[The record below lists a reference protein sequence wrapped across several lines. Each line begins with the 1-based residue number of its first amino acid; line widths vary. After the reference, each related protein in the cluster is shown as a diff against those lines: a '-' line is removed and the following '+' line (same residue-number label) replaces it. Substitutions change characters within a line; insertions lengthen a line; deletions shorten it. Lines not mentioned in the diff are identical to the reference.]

1 MVQRRLSNQSMELT
15 ASRRTIQLCMSSA
28 VNPLRRT
35 PPLAAAHL
43 LLVRPMS
50 LRARCFAVALLFCAA
65 RGLLVSGDQTDHLVP
80 LQHETGES
88 AVSPADS

>member
-1 MVQRRLSNQSMELT
+1 MQLEGIDHVAMGVRDIERSAKWLRSVLS
-15 ASRRTIQLCMSSA
+15 
-28 VNPLRRT
+28 
-35 PPLAAAHL
+35 LAAAHL
-43 LLVRPMS
+43 GLVRPRS

-65 RGLLVSGDQTDHLVP
+65 RGLLVSGDQPDHLVP